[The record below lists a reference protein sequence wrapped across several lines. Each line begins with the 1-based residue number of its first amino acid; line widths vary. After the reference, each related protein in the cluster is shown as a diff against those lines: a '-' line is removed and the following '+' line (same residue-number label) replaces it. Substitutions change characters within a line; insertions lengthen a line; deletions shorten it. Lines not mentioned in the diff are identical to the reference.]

1 MSNPN
6 QEKGPDLSRKN
17 DEAPEKALDVKL
29 ESRSEI
35 EKNTAEVLCSPD
47 KKKCTTAA
55 ERKKMIEK
63 NIKNLPKIS
72 EILGGIDQL
81 DLAKLSV
88 DTLIKL
94 EDQYP
99 GILLYTFTDI
109 IGESEKVDF
118 DKWEFYKK
126 PIVWQKL
133 RVDFRGNESANM
145 QLGAADFMPPSVRCI
160 SIEAEGITRTSE
172 RRIGLKGRNKTGN
185 GFFDKDGYMSVYS
198 GDYVIVGGAK
208 EADKNIDLNYE
219 KPFLTKKADGSE
231 VLDQAA
237 YDKYERSGEAVK
249 DREFLE
255 KLLKANPRVSRSK
268 QLTIE
273 EIAAIEARNNS
284 SGLDGNIVKF
294 ALAVAR
300 DPYNLGLRDATCCYD
315 WAKKIY
321 KMAGAKTSFTRAY
334 NYYGKYSG
342 KNCGD
347 QHATEEQYGMIKP
360 GDWIFYNNH
369 NTADTYGCHSA
380 LFIEWID
387 RDNKIA
393 RLASGSRGTPWH
405 IHTKPVD
412 FNKDPVT
419 LLGKPSP
426 AGGDLPDVVQV
437 KQKFYEGRGLSNA

>member
-1 MSNPN
+1 MGNPN
-6 QEKGPDLSRKN
+6 QEKGPDLSRKG
-17 DEAPEKALDVKL
+17 DETPEKVVDVNL
-29 ESRSEI
+29 GSRSEI
-35 EKNTAEVLCSPD
+35 AEDTADVLCSPD
-47 KKKCTTAA
+47 KKKCTTAV

-63 NIKNLPKIS
+63 NIRNLPKIS
-72 EILGGIDQL
+72 EILDGIDQL

-88 DTLIKL
+88 NTLVKL
-94 EDQYP
+94 EDLYP

-109 IGESEKVDF
+109 IGEAEKVDF

-126 PIVWQKL
+126 PIAGQKL
-133 RVDFRGNESANM
+133 KVDFRGNESANM

-160 SIEAEGITRTSE
+160 SIESQGVTRTSE

-185 GFFDKDGYMSVYS
+185 GFFDKDGYMAVYS
-198 GDYVIVGGAK
+198 GDCVVVGGAN

-231 VLDQAA
+231 VLDQEACE
-237 YDKYERSGEAVK
+237 KYEKSDESVK

-255 KLLKANPRVSRSK
+255 KLLKTNPRASRGK
-268 QLTIE
+268 QLTTE
-273 EIAAIEARNNS
+273 EIAAIEARNTN
-284 SGLDGNIVKF
+284 SGLSGNIVNF

-300 DPYNLGLRDATCCYD
+300 DPYNLGLRNATCCYD

-321 KMAGAKTSFTRAY
+321 KTAGAKTSFTRAY
-334 NYYGKYSG
+334 SYYGKYSG

-347 QHATEEQYGMIKP
+347 KHATEEQYDMIKP

-387 RDNKIA
+387 RDKKIA
-393 RLASGSRGTPWH
+393 RLASGSRGIPWH
-405 IHTKPVD
+405 VHTKPVD

-426 AGGDLPDVVQV
+426 AGGDLPDVAQV
-437 KQKFYEGRGLSNA
+437 KQKFYEGRGFV